1 MGEYGN
7 KSRMKY
13 AFFFVTAWLMC
24 SALLFGQDSTSSTQ
38 AKSEPAGKNSTDK
51 APTERE
57 REPQRGPIDIL
68 SDTKGVDMHPYL
80 EKVMAKVKAN
90 WYKRIPDSARA
101 PVMKKGKLSIGFR
114 VIKDGKITDLH
125 YIESSGVIELD
136 QAAYS
141 GVIDSSPLPPL
152 PIEGCEFLVLQ
163 FHFHYN
169 PGKTDFDQRKEKT
182 NSLVPCVTTNINFVG
197 QVAVAVFPLTAQVPT
212 GAKQQFLPAV
222 TRDMDSAVTWN
233 LSGKG
238 CAASTCGVISA
249 DGIYTAPIRIPN
261 PATIT
266 VTATSVNMPT
276 ESGSATVVIVQSSA
290 SH

>member
-1 MGEYGN
+1 
-7 KSRMKY
+7 MKY
-13 AFFFVTAWLMC
+13 AFFLVAGTCLLY

-38 AKSEPAGKNSTDK
+38 SKSEPAGKNSTDK
-51 APTERE
+51 APSERE

-125 YIESSGVIELD
+125 YIESSADIELD

-169 PGKTDFDQRKEKT
+169 PGKTDFDQRKEHT
-182 NSLVPCVTTNINFVG
+182 NSLVPCVTTNIKFVG
-197 QVAVAVFPLTAQVPT
+197 QVAVAVFPVTAQVPT
-212 GAKQQFLPAV
+212 EARQQFLTAV
-222 TRDMDSAVTWN
+222 TRDMDSAVTWS

-238 CAASTCGVISA
+238 CAGSTCGVISA
-249 DGIYTAPIRIPN
+249 DGLYTAPIRIPN

-276 ESGSATVVIVQSSA
+276 ESASATVTIVQSSA

>member
-1 MGEYGN
+1 
-7 KSRMKY
+7 MKY

-38 AKSEPAGKNSTDK
+38 SKSEPAGKNSTDK

-57 REPQRGPIDIL
+57 REPQRGPIDVL
-68 SDTKGVDMHPYL
+68 SDTKGVDMRPYL
-80 EKVMAKVKAN
+80 
-90 WYKRIPDSARA
+90 
-101 PVMKKGKLSIGFR
+101 MKKGRLSIGFR

-125 YIESSGVIELD
+125 YIESSGDIELD

-197 QVAVAVFPLTAQVPT
+197 QVAVTVFPLTAQVPT

-222 TRDMDSAVTWN
+222 TRDMDSAVTWS

-249 DGIYTAPIRIPN
+249 DGLYTAPIRIPN

-276 ESGSATVVIVQSSA
+276 ESGSATVTIVQSSA

>member
-1 MGEYGN
+1 
-7 KSRMKY
+7 
-13 AFFFVTAWLMC
+13 
-24 SALLFGQDSTSSTQ
+24 
-38 AKSEPAGKNSTDK
+38 
-51 APTERE
+51 
-57 REPQRGPIDIL
+57 
-68 SDTKGVDMHPYL
+68 MHPYL
-80 EKVMAKVKAN
+80 DRVLARIKAN
-90 WYKRIPDSARA
+90 WYKRIPESARG
-101 PVMKKGKLSIGFR
+101 PTMKKGKLLIGFR

-125 YIESSGVIELD
+125 YIESSGDIELD

-152 PIEGCEFLVLQ
+152 PIEGCQFLVLQ
-163 FHFHYN
+163 LHFHYN
-169 PGKTDFDQRKEKT
+169 PVRGDVSQKRDNTYP
-182 NSLVPCVTTNINFVG
+182 LVPCVTTNINFVG

-222 TRDMDSAVTWN
+222 TRDMDSAVTWS

-249 DGIYTAPIRIPN
+249 DGLYTAPIGIPN

-276 ESGSATVVIVQSSA
+276 ESGSATVTIVQSRPSN
-290 SH
+290 

>member
-1 MGEYGN
+1 
-7 KSRMKY
+7 MKY
-13 AFFFVTAWLMC
+13 ASFFVAVTC
-24 SALLFGQDSTSSTQ
+24 FVYSALLFGQDSTSSTQ
-38 AKSEPAGKNSTDK
+38 AKSEPSAANSK
-51 APTERE
+51 VKVPAHAERE
-57 REPQRGPIDIL
+57 SQQGPIDIL

-80 EKVMAKVKAN
+80 DRVLARIKAN
-90 WYKRIPDSARA
+90 WYKRIPESARG
-101 PVMKKGKLSIGFR
+101 PTMKKGKLLIGFR

-125 YIESSGVIELD
+125 YIESSGDIELD

-152 PIEGCEFLVLQ
+152 PIEGCQFLVLQ
-163 FHFHYN
+163 LHFHYN
-169 PGKTDFDQRKEKT
+169 PVRGDVSQKRDNTYP
-182 NSLVPCVTTNINFVG
+182 LVPCVTTNINFVG

-222 TRDMDSAVTWN
+222 TRDMDSAVTWS

-249 DGIYTAPIRIPN
+249 DGLYTAPIGIPN

-276 ESGSATVVIVQSSA
+276 ESGSATVTIVQSRPSN
-290 SH
+290 

>member
-1 MGEYGN
+1 
-7 KSRMKY
+7 MKY
-13 AFFFVTAWLMC
+13 AFFFVTGTCLLY

-38 AKSEPAGKNSTDK
+38 SKSEPAAKNSTDK
-51 APTERE
+51 APSERE

-125 YIESSGVIELD
+125 YIESSGEFELD
-136 QAAYS
+136 QAAYRGIS
-141 GVIDSSPLPPL
+141 DSSPLPPL

-163 FHFHYN
+163 FRFHYN
-169 PGKTDFDQRKEKT
+169 PGKTDFDQPKEKP
-182 NSLVPCVTTNINFVG
+182 NSLVPCVTTNINFIG
-197 QVAVAVFPLTAQVPT
+197 AVAITVFPSTAQVAT

-222 TRDMDSAVTWN
+222 TRDMDSAVTWS

-249 DGIYTAPIRIPN
+249 DGLYTAPIRIPN

-266 VTATSVNMPT
+266 VTATSASMPT
-276 ESGSATVVIVQSSA
+276 ESGSATVTIVQSSA

>member
-1 MGEYGN
+1 M
-7 KSRMKY
+7 
-13 AFFFVTAWLMC
+13 
-24 SALLFGQDSTSSTQ
+24 Q
-38 AKSEPAGKNSTDK
+38 
-51 APTERE
+51 
-57 REPQRGPIDIL
+57 
-68 SDTKGVDMHPYL
+68 
-80 EKVMAKVKAN
+80 AN
-90 WYKRIPDSARA
+90 WYKRIPESARG
-101 PVMKKGKLSIGFR
+101 PTMKKGKLLIGFR

-125 YIESSGVIELD
+125 YIESSGDIELD

-152 PIEGCEFLVLQ
+152 PIEGCQFLVLQ
-163 FHFHYN
+163 LHFHYN
-169 PGKTDFDQRKEKT
+169 PVRGDVSQKRDNTYP
-182 NSLVPCVTTNINFVG
+182 LVPCVTTNINFVG

-222 TRDMDSAVTWN
+222 TRDMDSAVTWS

-249 DGIYTAPIRIPN
+249 DGLYTAPIRIPN

-276 ESGSATVVIVQSSA
+276 ESGSATVTIVQSRPSN
-290 SH
+290 